1 LVLSSKDITMT
12 TNIPISASE
21 PQKPASPSPATPQQ
35 QTQTNPK
42 PAHKPGEQQ
51 K

>member
-12 TNIPISASE
+12 SVPISASE
-21 PQKPASPSPATPQQ
+21 PQKPATPATPQQ
-35 QTQTNPK
+35 QTQANPK
-42 PAHKPGEQQ
+42 PAEKPVEQQ